1 VEWLLYGHR
10 GALTVEFVAST
21 KAARLRGFGVR
32 EGMTKGDWAVSTTFR
47 SSKLLP
53 RGLPLPIRNPRLP
66 PASLISHCQLAITT
80 HTPSGALQGPLY
92 GHSNTKSVVNEHAKE
107 QIKQQRAK
115 IARTRMTY
123 NYV

>member
-1 VEWLLYGHR
+1 
-10 GALTVEFVAST
+10 
-21 KAARLRGFGVR
+21 LRGFGVR

-66 PASLISHCQLAITT
+66 PYIINKPLPASYF
-80 HTPSGALQGPLY
+80 HTLQGGALRGRLH
-92 GHSNTKSVVNEHAKE
+92 GHSNTKSIVNEHVKE

>member
-53 RGLPLPIRNPRLP
+53 RGLPLPTRNPRLP
-66 PASLISHCQLAITT
+66 SASLISHCQIAMFRTFFIAEDCERVYMDVQTR
-80 HTPSGALQGPLY
+80 GA
-92 GHSNTKSVVNEHAKE
+92 SS
-107 QIKQQRAK
+107 RD
-115 IARTRMTY
+115 
-123 NYV
+123 

>member
-1 VEWLLYGHR
+1 MEWLLYGHR

-66 PASLISHCQLAITT
+66 HASLISHYQLALTT
-80 HTPSGALQGPLY
+80 HFNGAFQGRLH
-92 GHSNTKSVVNEHAKE
+92 GHLDTKSVVNEHAKE